1 MIRDGKV
8 STRYLRCGGAL
19 SGYQWRTG
27 DGQNQQRWVRPF
39 GKGEV
44 GRQDDRGAFVEP
56 ADQMEQHLSAADR
69 ERQITQLVEDDEIDT
84 NKLVGEFS
92 GLAGAG
98 LCLELVDQIDS
109 GEEAHAGTVAHAI
122 GADGNGNMALAGA
135 GAAD

>member
-1 MIRDGKV
+1 MALGLSNLTVSGKA
-8 STRYLRCGGAL
+8 SAGAL
-19 SGYQWRTG
+19 
-27 DGQNQQRWVRPF
+27 
-39 GKGEV
+39 V
-44 GRQDDRGAFVEP
+44 GTLDRGAFVEP
-56 ADQMEQHLSAADR
+56 ADQVEQHLSAADR

-109 GEEAHAGTVAHAI
+109 GKEAHAGTVAHAI

-135 GAAD
+135 GAADQHGVALGGEKAALVQLAH